1 MNNQIFRTFI
11 LPVVIAVF
19 FLSFPLKAQQPNP
32 PQNPPPAAPEP
43 APQAGA
49 PQAGTPQPST
59 PQTGATQNSGSQEQ
73 KPDQAAKP
81 GDPKAPDAAIGKSKL
96 EQETGTVNDRL
107 LGVMPNYGTVETSKA
122 LKPLTTGQKF
132 RIATASV
139 FDWTA
144 LPFNAA
150 LAGIAQ
156 AKNDPSSWG
165 QGWGAYGK
173 RFGET
178 FADNSIGT
186 YMTTA
191 VFPSLLH
198 EDPRYYQLGK
208 GSITHRAFYA
218 MDRLFVTRKDS
229 GAMGFNY
236 SESVGNAAAA
246 AISNIYHPDQDRTA
260 SRNASTFGFLI
271 LYDGLANEMKE
282 FWPDIRRK
290 VFHKKNP

>member
-1 MNNQIFRTFI
+1 MLELMIRKNLIFRY
-11 LPVVIAVF
+11 LDLSLLLAVVVPSSPAM
-19 FLSFPLKAQQPNP
+19 AQQPE
-32 PQNPPPAAPEP
+32 PPPASAP
-43 APQAGA
+43 ASPQATQPRASA
-49 PQAGTPQPST
+49 PAS
-59 PQTGATQNSGSQEQ
+59 PQTNGSQEQ
-73 KPDQAAKP
+73 KPDRSTKKP
-81 GDPKAPDAAIGKSKL
+81 DEAQSPDTAIGKSKL

-122 LKPLTTGQKF
+122 LEPLTTGQKF

-144 LPFNAA
+144 LPFNSA

-191 VFPSLLH
+191 VFPSMLH

-208 GSITHRAFYA
+208 GSITHRAYYA
-218 MDRLFVTRKDS
+218 MNRLFVTRKDS
-229 GAMGFNY
+229 GATGFNY
-236 SESVGNAAAA
+236 SESIGNAAAA
-246 AISNIYHPDQDRTA
+246 AISNIYHPEQDRTA

-290 VFHKKNP
+290 VFHKKDP

>member
-1 MNNQIFRTFI
+1 MKNKI
-11 LPVVIAVF
+11 LCSFGFAILLV
-19 FLSFPLKAQQPNP
+19 LSAPNSPAMAQQADT
-32 PQNPPPAAPEP
+32 PPPSAPSGF
-43 APQAGA
+43 QAGSA
-49 PQAGTPQPST
+49 P
-59 PQTGATQNSGSQEQ
+59 EQ
-73 KPDQAAKP
+73 KPEQKP
-81 GDPKAPDAAIGKSKL
+81 EDPPAPDGAIGKSKL

-107 LGVMPNYGTVETSKA
+107 LGVMPNYGTVETSKELQA
-122 LKPLTTGQKF
+122 LTPGEKF

-144 LPFNAA
+144 LPFNTV

-191 VFPSLLH
+191 IFPSLLH
-198 EDPRYYQLGK
+198 EDPRYYQLGR
-208 GSITHRAFYA
+208 GSFGHRAFYA
-218 MDRLFVTRKDS
+218 MNRLFVTRKDS

-236 SESVGNAAAA
+236 SESIGNAAAA
-246 AISNIYHPDQDRTA
+246 AISNIYHPEQDRNA

-290 VFHKKNP
+290 VFHKKDP